1 MEGRRAGSGVAVAQL
16 LVESDA
22 LQRRRVD
29 RSVRTLGQLPQLR
42 QPVLRIARGG
52 VRRRAE
58 MVEEKREE
66 RERGEERSGGEERG
80 AGGHLP
86 PLEHHVIS
94 VHLHACEGQRA

>member
-1 MEGRRAGSGVAVAQL
+1 
-16 LVESDA
+16 
-22 LQRRRVD
+22 
-29 RSVRTLGQLPQLR
+29 
-42 QPVLRIARGG
+42 
-52 VRRRAE
+52 
-58 MVEEKREE
+58 MVEVKREE